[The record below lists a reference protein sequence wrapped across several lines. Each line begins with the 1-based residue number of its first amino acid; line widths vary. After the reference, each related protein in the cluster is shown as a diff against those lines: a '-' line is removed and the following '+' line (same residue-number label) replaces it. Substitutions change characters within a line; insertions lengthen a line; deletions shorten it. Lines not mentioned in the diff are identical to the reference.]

1 VKNKIRNKIAGA
13 KKEEMKKKSKVM
25 SEHAF
30 KKWCEK
36 KKMDDIDEKRKQ
48 QNKPLTYEER
58 EKQYRQKNI
67 MLSKQN
73 SKNFR
78 YNAHKRKSKSKR
90 KTSRRKT
97 NDPQRNN
104 KPPTTTGP
112 NNYIQ
117 K

>member
-1 VKNKIRNKIAGA
+1 VKNKMRNKIAEV

-36 KKMDDIDEKRKQ
+36 KKMDAIDEQRKQ
-48 QNKPLTYEER
+48 QEKPLTYEER

-73 SKNFR
+73 SKHFR
-78 YNAHKRKSKSKR
+78 YNAHKGKSKSKR
-90 KTSRRKT
+90 KTSRKKT
-97 NDPQRNN
+97 IESQRND
-104 KPPTTTGP
+104 KPPTKT
-112 NNYIQ
+112 
-117 K
+117 